1 MIQLRIA
8 TFSLKSRCSAVGS
21 ALRSGRRGRVFESRH
36 LDFLRQSYSGCRFVL
51 ETKQEGHFDIN
62 LTYKLN
68 IFLAKRLFY
77 KYLPLYL
84 QKQIQEAM
92 RQVEFVP
99 FRLTEDAEIFSIRID
114 GKGHTEFQKFL
125 IALKDVDNKYLQH
138 DLKQIL
144 NSLNEIGQHGVKEY
158 FFRPEGKMKDRVCAI
173 PLLTI
178 QID

>member
-1 MIQLRIA
+1 
-8 TFSLKSRCSAVGS
+8 
-21 ALRSGRRGRVFESRH
+21 
-36 LDFLRQSYSGCRFVL
+36 
-51 ETKQEGHFDIN
+51 
-62 LTYKLN
+62 
-68 IFLAKRLFY
+68 
-77 KYLPLYL
+77 
-84 QKQIQEAM
+84 M

-178 QID
+178 PRRKSDGTLRLYCIRISEKLLIIGGGGIKTTQTYNADITLSQHVDTLQKIDKVLSDMENESKNIHKEIYNTTIQID